1 MTCKKELN
9 DLTLRFQARTLT
21 IQRKLF
27 FDLQERDYSIE
38 IRDRA
43 AKMSKAVKAEDYAEC
58 KSQVENIVYLFKLCY
73 QANLVL
79 PSVFQNIA
87 VDGGVLSA
95 TLDEAIAGNIGPDPE
110 VTEAETAKERRPDT
124 PKFIPSFCKKEE
136 EE

>member
-43 AKMSKAVKAEDYAEC
+43 AKMSKAVKSEDYTEC
-58 KSQVENIVYLFKLCY
+58 KSQVDNIVYLFKLCY

-79 PSVFQNIA
+79 PNVYQSLA

-95 TLDEAIAGNIGPDPE
+95 TLEEAIEGNIGPDPE
-110 VTEAETAKERRPDT
+110 ETPEEAAKEVRPDT

-136 EE
+136 